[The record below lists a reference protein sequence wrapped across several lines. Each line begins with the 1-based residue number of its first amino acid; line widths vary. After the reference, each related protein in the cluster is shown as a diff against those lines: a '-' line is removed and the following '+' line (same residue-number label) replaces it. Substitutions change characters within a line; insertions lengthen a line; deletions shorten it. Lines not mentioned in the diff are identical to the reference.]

1 MKWFRGKIRRGT
13 SLALL
18 ALAINLALSF
28 GHVHLDGLK
37 GLNLE
42 GLRGAQATTGVLLA
56 AIIHRDSAQTSE
68 TPPASKTPASKH
80 DGHPDDLC
88 PICMAQAALGTG
100 LAAAAPVLP
109 IDLASIE
116 IDPVFSAEQAI
127 PQRPRAG
134 FRSRGPPLS

>member
-1 MKWFRGKIRRGT
+1 MKWLRAKIRQGT

-28 GHVHLDGLK
+28 GHIH
-37 GLNLE
+37 LE
-42 GLRGAQATTGVLLA
+42 GFRGGEATAGVLL
-56 AIIHRDSAQTSE
+56 SALSHHNNGQTDR
-68 TPPASKTPASKH
+68 H

-100 LAAAAPVLP
+100 LAAVAPVLP
-109 IDLASIE
+109 LDLAYFAL
-116 IDPVFSAEQAI
+116 DPIFSGEHAI

-134 FRSRGPPLS
+134 FRSRGPPLA